1 MPIYQVIVLAIVQ
14 SLTEFLPISST
25 AHLTLIP
32 RLLGWNSP
40 ALNSLDFDIA
50 LHVGTLAAVVVY
62 FFRDWLQILAGGFGI
77 NVNGDSEIHHNR
89 GLLWLLAL
97 ATIPVAV
104 FGYIFKEQAE
114 TTWRNSYVIGAT
126 LIAVGIVM
134 YLAERAGT
142 FRKTLGEV
150 SLGDSIAIGLSQA
163 LAIIPG
169 VSRSGIT
176 ISTGLFRNLDRY
188 AAARFSFLLATPAL
202 AGAAAKA
209 FHDLQKHGGLAPD
222 MRLAFGVGV
231 AVSAITGWIV
241 IAFFLRFLRNH
252 TLRFF
257 VYYRVLF
264 GIIVI
269 ALAVFTRVG

>member
-25 AHLTLIP
+25 AHLALIP
-32 RLLGWNSP
+32 RLLGWNSHE
-40 ALNSLDFDIA
+40 LNSLDFDIA

-62 FFRDWLQILAGGFGI
+62 FFRDWLQIVAGGFGI
-77 NVNGDSEIHHNR
+77 NLNGDSEIHHNR

-97 ATIPVAV
+97 ATIPVGV

-114 TTWRNSYVIGAT
+114 TTWRNSYVIGTT
-126 LIAVGIVM
+126 LIAVGILM

-150 SLGDSIAIGLSQA
+150 SLGDSATIGLSQA

-176 ISTGLFRNLDRY
+176 ISGGLFRGLDRY
-188 AAARFSFLLATPAL
+188 AAARFSFLLSTPAL

-209 FHDLQKHGGLAPD
+209 FHDLHKNGGLAPD

-241 IAFFLRFLRNH
+241 IAFFLRFLRTH

-269 ALAVFTRVG
+269 ALAVFARG

>member
-32 RLLGWNSP
+32 RLLGWNNP

-50 LHVGTLAAVVVY
+50 LHVGTLAAVVLY

-77 NVNGDSEIHHNR
+77 DVNGDSEIHHNR

-97 ATIPVAV
+97 ATIPVGV

-114 TTWRNSYVIGAT
+114 TTWRNSYVIGAM
-126 LIAVGIVM
+126 LIVVGIVM

-163 LAIIPG
+163 LAIVPG

-176 ISTGLFRNLDRY
+176 ISAGLFRNLDRY

-202 AGAAAKA
+202 AGAAAE
-209 FHDLQKHGGLAPD
+209 
-222 MRLAFGVGV
+222 GVPR
-231 AVSAITGWIV
+231 SA
-241 IAFFLRFLRNH
+241 
-252 TLRFF
+252 
-257 VYYRVLF
+257 
-264 GIIVI
+264 
-269 ALAVFTRVG
+269 

>member
-50 LHVGTLAAVVVY
+50 LHVGTLAALLLY
-62 FFRDWLQILAGGFGI
+62 FFRDWLQILAGGLGI
-77 NVNGDSEIHHNR
+77 NAGGDAEIHHNR

-97 ATIPVAV
+97 ATIPVGV

-114 TTWRNSYVIGAT
+114 TTWRNSYVIGAM
-126 LIAVGIVM
+126 LIVVGIVM

-142 FRKTLGEV
+142 FKKTLGEV

-176 ISTGLFRNLDRY
+176 ISTGLFRGLDRY

-202 AGAAAKA
+202 AGAALKA
-209 FHDLQKHGGLAPD
+209 FHDLHKSGGLAPD

-241 IAFFLRFLRNH
+241 IAFFLRLLRTH

-257 VYYRVLF
+257 VYYRVVF

-269 ALAVFTRVG
+269 ALAVFARA